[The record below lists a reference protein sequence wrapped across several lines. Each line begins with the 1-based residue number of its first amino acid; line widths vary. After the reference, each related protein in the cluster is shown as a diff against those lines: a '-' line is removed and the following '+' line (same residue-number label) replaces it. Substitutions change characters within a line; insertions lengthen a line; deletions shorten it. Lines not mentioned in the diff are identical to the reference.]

1 MNKLFITFSSL
12 LLLACQ
18 NSKTEVDLIIH
29 HAKIYTVDSLFSLQE
44 AMAVKDG
51 KIIEIGSNDL
61 ITEHYHSKQSLDI
74 KGKTVFPGFIDA
86 HCHFYGY
93 GKGLTQVDLVG
104 TNSFIEVVQKTKTF
118 YDQNFKPNDINK
130 QKTDS
135 LNDQPWLIGR
145 GWDQNDWENKE
156 FPTREKLD
164 SLFPNFPV
172 ILKRVDGHA
181 AIVNQKVLEIAKFN
195 LNTKI
200 KGGDLITKNGK
211 LTGVLIDNAVDSVEK
226 LIPQENTNFIKKAL
240 LKAQNNCL
248 AMGLT
253 TIDDAGLDKKVV
265 DVIDQLHKTDELK
278 IRIYAMLTPNK
289 ENVDHYLKNGK
300 YKTDKLNI
308 RSFKFY
314 GDGALGSRGACLCKE
329 YADRAGWKG
338 FLLSDINYFEDH
350 AKLMAEKGFQM
361 NTHCIGDSAAKVIL
375 TIYNKYCVAD
385 KDMRWR
391 IEHAQVIREDN
402 FIYFSKNIL
411 PSVQPTHATSDMYW
425 AEDRLGK
432 ERVKNAYAYKTLLK
446 YAGSI
451 PLGTDFPVEDISPFK
466 TFYAAVARKDAKGY
480 PEKGYQTENALTREE
495 TIKGMTI
502 WAAYSNFEE
511 KEKGSLEKGKFADF
525 IVLDTDLMNCKENT
539 ILNGKVIYNYIQG
552 KLVYELK

>member
-12 LLLACQ
+12 LMLACQ
-18 NSKTEVDLIIH
+18 NSKTEVDLIIY

-51 KIIEIGSNDL
+51 KIIEIGSNDF
-61 ITEHYHSKQSLDI
+61 INEHYHSQQSLDI
-74 KGKTVFPGFIDA
+74 NCKPVFPGFIDA

-93 GKGLTQVDLVG
+93 GKGLTQVDLIG
-104 TNSFIEVVQKTKTF
+104 TNSFNEVALKTKTF
-118 YDQNFKPNDINK
+118 YDQNFKPNDLHS
-130 QKTDS
+130 QETDS
-135 LNDQPWLIGR
+135 LQKQMWLIGR
-145 GWDQNDWENKE
+145 GWDQNDWENKD
-156 FPTREKLD
+156 FPTKDKLD
-164 SLFPNFPV
+164 SLFPYIPV
-172 ILKRVDGHA
+172 LLKRVDGHA
-181 AIVNQKVLEIAKFN
+181 AIVNQMVLNLAK
-195 LNTKI
+195 LTTNTKI
-200 KGGDLITKNGK
+200 KGGDLIIKNGK

-226 LIPQENTNFIKKAL
+226 LIPQENAEFIKKAI

-253 TIDDAGLDKKVV
+253 TIDDAGLGKKVV
-265 DVIDQLHKTDELK
+265 DVIDGLHKSDELK

-289 ENVDHYLKNGK
+289 ENTEYYLKNGK

-338 FLLSDINYFEDH
+338 FLLSDITYFEEQ

-375 TIYNKYCVAD
+375 SIYKKYCTDD

-425 AEDRLGK
+425 AEARLGK
-432 ERVKNAYAYKTLLK
+432 DRVKNAYAYKTLLK

-466 TFYAAVARKDAKGY
+466 TFYAAVARKDSKGY
-480 PEKGYQTENALTREE
+480 PQNGYQMENALTREE
-495 TIKGMTI
+495 TLKGMTI

-525 IVLDTDLMNCKENT
+525 IVLDTDLMNCSENS
-539 ILNGKVIYNYIQG
+539 ILNSKILYSFIQG
-552 KLVYELK
+552 QQVYQLK